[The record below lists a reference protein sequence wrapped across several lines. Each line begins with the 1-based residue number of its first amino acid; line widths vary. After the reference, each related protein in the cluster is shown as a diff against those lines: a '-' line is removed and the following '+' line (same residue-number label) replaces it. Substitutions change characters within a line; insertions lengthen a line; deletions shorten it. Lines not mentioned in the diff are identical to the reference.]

1 MHYEW
6 NFYFVWKNMDVLL
19 KGLIISLELTGI
31 SIALALPLGFL
42 VAVFRLSRRQLISKT
57 TAAYI
62 EFFRC
67 TPALVQIIW
76 IYYCL
81 PIILGVE
88 ISGFVCGI
96 AALTLNLT
104 AFYAEAFRSGIQS
117 IAKDQIDATIALGLS
132 PTQRTVYVILPQAV
146 RIVIPVLLT
155 MAVGTFQQS
164 SLVSTVAIADLMY
177 EGRVLATRFYRPL
190 EILTVVAL
198 IYLVIAFPI
207 TQLVRVAEIRLKK
220 RLER

>member
-1 MHYEW
+1 MNYDW
-6 NFYFVWKNMDVLL
+6 DFYFVWKNLDVLL
-19 KGLIISLELTGI
+19 KGLLISLELTGI
-31 SIALALPLGFL
+31 SIALALPFGFL
-42 VAVFRLSRRQLISKT
+42 VAVFRLSRNAVTSKI
-57 TAAYI
+57 TAAYV

-81 PIILGVE
+81 PMILGVR
-88 ISGFVCGI
+88 ISGFICGI

-104 AFYAEAFRSGIQS
+104 AFYAEAFRSGIQA

-132 PTQRTVYVILPQAV
+132 PAQRTLYVILPQAV

-155 MAVGTFQQS
+155 MGVGTFQQS

-177 EGRVLATRFYRPL
+177 QGRVLATRFYRPL
-190 EILTVVAL
+190 EILTVVAI

-207 TQLVRVAEIRLKK
+207 TQLVRVAEIKLKK
-220 RLER
+220 KLER